1 MKGTDGKPKISAVC
15 SVTVQELMQF
25 ELQNDVNLPA
35 NVILTA
41 TTLSGLI
48 APGCHVS
55 YKSLFNRLI
64 ALQFFSRMDFLAYWL
79 HM

>member
-55 YKSLFNRLI
+55 Y
-64 ALQFFSRMDFLAYWL
+64 
-79 HM
+79 